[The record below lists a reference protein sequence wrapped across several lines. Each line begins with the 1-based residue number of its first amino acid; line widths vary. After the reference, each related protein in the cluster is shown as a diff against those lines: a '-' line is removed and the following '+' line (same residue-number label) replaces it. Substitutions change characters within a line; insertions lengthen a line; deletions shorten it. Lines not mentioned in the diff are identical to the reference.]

1 MILFLNPY
9 RKFMLKH
16 NLIRQV
22 HKFEL
27 QTCLRAKTK
36 KIEFLRSPAICCSA
50 LLLTILFLYRRFAAQ
65 FAVAFSPYVYYEHL
79 SFRNWWSGVRD
90 ANNIRP
96 RSYLNDKITFYI
108 IWHEIRT
115 INIEI
120 LQLNFKIYG
129 AELEMPI
136 T

>member
-1 MILFLNPY
+1 MD
-9 RKFMLKH
+9 FMSYSIKC

-22 HKFEL
+22 HKFQV

-36 KIEFLRSPAICCSA
+36 KIEFLGSPAICCSA

-65 FAVAFSPYVYYEHL
+65 FAVAFSPYVYYMNT
-79 SFRNWWSGVRD
+79 SPS
-90 ANNIRP
+90 
-96 RSYLNDKITFYI
+96 
-108 IWHEIRT
+108 EID
-115 INIEI
+115 
-120 LQLNFKIYG
+120 G